1 MTIYTGIG
9 SVIAPAGAFAA
20 IIEAWGDG
28 GGGTQVGIHSAGAGG
43 GGAYAANLSF
53 PVVGGSTSLFYN
65 VGAGGQSSGG
75 GFFNGAGLPGA
86 GTWISTTGAM
96 PLNTSQGVFAPG
108 GGNSSG
114 TGFGGLVSSAIGF
127 VKFAGGDGDQSRL
140 VGGGGAGSSG
150 PGQNGSSG
158 GIGGPPDGGNG
169 DFGTGASTPGG
180 GGSVAAS
187 TLPNPGAPGQ
197 VRITFIFSL
206 PLFAKVKVSS
216 YSLLPLR
223 VAAPNTYTQY
233 TYTQNIPVVS
243 AQISFASQLNAAL
256 ASVQVALATVPVLRD
271 ATLVQL
277 APISLA
283 VSNALST
290 FTGIASVL
298 DSQISTTNV
307 AGIFTGIPAPQ
318 IVETFLGQVSAV
330 EQLSVLLNAVAVL
343 GRIQTNLLQA
353 TG

>member
-9 SVIAPAGAFAA
+9 SVIAPAGSIAA

-28 GGGTQVGIHSAGAGG
+28 GGGRAAVFQAAGAGG
-43 GGAYAANLSF
+43 GGAYAANLLF

-65 VGAGGQSSGG
+65 AGAGGHTGG
-75 GFFNGAGLPGA
+75 IGAASPGA

-96 PLNTSQGVFAPG
+96 PLDTSQGVFAPG

-127 VKFAGGDGDQSRL
+127 VKFAGGDGDQIL
-140 VGGGGAGSSG
+140 LFGGGGAGSSG
-150 PGQNGSSG
+150 SGQNGSSG

-169 DFGTGASTPGG
+169 DFGAGASAPGG
-180 GGSVAAS
+180 GGSIGGGGI
-187 TLPNPGAPGQ
+187 PNPGAPGR
-197 VRITFIFSL
+197 VRITFIFSQ
-206 PLFAKVKVSS
+206 PLFAKVKFSAYGRS
-216 YSLLPLR
+216 PLR

-256 ASVQVALATVPVLRD
+256 ASVQVALATVPALRD

-277 APISLA
+277 EPISLA

-298 DSQISTTNV
+298 DTQISTTNV